1 MFNAIVFGFYHID
14 KKGKF
19 DSLIHDWPYL
29 NTWRVYQICLSYR
42 WQYLIFSDL

>member
-1 MFNAIVFGFYHID
+1 MLNIFNAIVLGFYHID

-29 NTWRVYQICLSYR
+29 NS
-42 WQYLIFSDL
+42 